1 MNEENTATEQQEQQ
15 QEQTLEQLIAGN
27 PALKQQYEAM
37 LQRNRQ
43 SWQQEAAAAQSEAE
57 KLANMSEAQRERY
70 QFDKDRKA
78 FQEEKKAF
86 AAQQLRLQMGSELQK
101 LGYSPELAG
110 WITGADAE
118 ISMKNLTTF
127 DGLVKAEIQK
137 GLNGQM
143 RGKSVPA
150 APSSNKAAEDA
161 FLKGFNS

>member
-1 MNEENTATEQQEQQ
+1 MNEENTTLEQEEQQ
-15 QEQTLEQLIAGN
+15 QEQTLEQLIACN
-27 PALKQQYEAM
+27 PSLKEQYEAM
-37 LQRNRQ
+37 LQRSRQ

-57 KLANMSEAQRERY
+57 KLASMSAEQRERY

-78 FQEEKKAF
+78 FQKEKEAF

-101 LGYSPELAG
+101 LGYSSELAA

-118 ISMKNLTTF
+118 ISMKNLNAF
-127 DGLVKAEIQK
+127 DGLVKAEVQK

-150 APSSNKAAEDA
+150 APSTSKALDDA